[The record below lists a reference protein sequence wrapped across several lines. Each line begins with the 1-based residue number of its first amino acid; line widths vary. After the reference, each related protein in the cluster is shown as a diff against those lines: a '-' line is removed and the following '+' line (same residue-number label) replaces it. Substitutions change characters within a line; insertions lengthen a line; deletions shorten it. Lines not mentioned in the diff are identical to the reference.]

1 LALRQLRLNKRLL
14 VTLFAFQSFQR
25 ATTGKTREFRLSVY
39 FVAQVRKNG
48 VAWPSFASFNNNV

>member
-1 LALRQLRLNKRLL
+1 